1 MSEITLTNEQK
12 DTLTDKLQSYFDREL
27 GQDLGR
33 FDAEFLVDFIG
44 KEFGAYY
51 YNQGLSDART
61 VISQQVDNIA
71 EAIYEIEQP
80 TTW

>member
-1 MSEITLTNEQK
+1 MPEINLTNAQK
-12 DTLTDKLQSYFDREL
+12 DILIDKLQGYFEKEL
-27 GQDLGR
+27 DQDIGR

-51 YNQGLSDART
+51 YNKGLSDARDIVT
-61 VISQQVDNIA
+61 SQADSIA

-80 TTW
+80 I